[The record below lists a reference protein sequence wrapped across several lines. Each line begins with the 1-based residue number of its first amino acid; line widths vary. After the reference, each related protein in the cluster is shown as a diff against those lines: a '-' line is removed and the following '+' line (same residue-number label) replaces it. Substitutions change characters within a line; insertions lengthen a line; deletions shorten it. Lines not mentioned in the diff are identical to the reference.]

1 MHVDPREGNF
11 VCSSIIHSQYPAR
24 LRAKT
29 PSGHLTLGSALILC
43 IAYLQHVFGFSLK
56 HLWIWSVFWEQRCSN
71 WHKLFIVFKKSIF
84 KDWLML
90 IWFTCAV
97 DPRWSNPWVV
107 NNGSHHWVQYLFLLR
122 PNNNNNNNL
131 YIIGRFCLCVC
142 NEKVTKFFGP
152 PSPFFSNSFIKIF
165 LSKFFFSIFFILF

>member
-71 WHKLFIVFKKSIF
+71 WHKLFLVFKKSIF

-107 NNGSHHWVQYLFLLR
+107 NNGSHHWVQDLFLLR
-122 PNNNNNNNL
+122 PNKNNNNNNNNNNNDNNNNNNDYDNNNNDNKL
-131 YIIGRFCLCVC
+131 RA
-142 NEKVTKFFGP
+142 
-152 PSPFFSNSFIKIF
+152 PSPNPRSCSF
-165 LSKFFFSIFFILF
+165 LPSKD